1 MYSESVVPH
10 IILRD
15 VLKIH
20 WAEKSSLLEFV
31 FKGKNDK
38 KKKKKKD
45 SKNKAGIRW

>member
-1 MYSESVVPH
+1 MYSESGVPH

-15 VLKIH
+15 ALNIH

-38 KKKKKKD
+38 KKTTD

>member
-15 VLKIH
+15 VLRIH

-38 KKKKKKD
+38 KKKKGFKE
-45 SKNKAGIRW
+45 